1 MVVQW
6 FRLGSWGLGLI
17 PGQETKEHQK
27 PNKHFPHVKSI
38 WVTVSEITT
47 VRGRKI
53 RDASFNGIM
62 IQLLS

>member
-17 PGQETKEHQK
+17 PGQG
-27 PNKHFPHVKSI
+27 NKRTPKQTNIFFTLAKST

-53 RDASFNGIM
+53 RDASFNGM